1 LNSYKQEKYPNLF
14 DIRQKERYKMC
25 FEKLKSIHIS
35 VKCRNEDCEVEFDMK
50 LDLSKEKQAFSCPE
64 CNLNHYISYPRILPH
79 IFKITAE
86 EEVREKQEE
95 CLTTSISE
103 SDYLA
108 PIPYSK
114 EGFVSATTNIMEESI
129 IGYAKINMK
138 TIIIM
143 GAGQDKDFW
152 QEREEVK
159 KFLKQQNFNIWYIE
173 DILNKLKSED
183 ELNPQLT
190 ELKNDIGNLDDDLET
205 LEKKV
210 CLNNLIDLV
219 LILQHSHGA
228 SKEFEDLV
236 KDPNIAPKIRLFI
249 PEKYI
254 PIGGIHLKADSYD
267 CAGPLTRFFRF
278 FPNSIFSYRNIVEL
292 KSLVWYTITEYLKF
306 FYF

>member
-1 LNSYKQEKYPNLF
+1 
-14 DIRQKERYKMC
+14 MC
-25 FEKLKSIHIS
+25 FEKLKSIRIS
-35 VKCRNEDCEVEFDMK
+35 VKCRNEDCGVEFDMK
-50 LDLSKEKQAFSCPE
+50 LDLSEEKQAFSCPE

-79 IFKITAE
+79 IFKVTAE
-86 EEVREKQEE
+86 EVVKEKQEE

-114 EGFVSATTNIMEESI
+114 EGFVSASTNLMEDSI
-129 IGYAKINMK
+129 IDYAKKKMK

-143 GAGQDKDFW
+143 GARQDNEDFG
-152 QEREEVK
+152 QERERVK
-159 KFLKQQNFNIWYIE
+159 EHLKQQNFDIWYIE
-173 DILNKLKSED
+173 DILNKLKSGN

-190 ELKNDIGNLDDDLET
+190 ELKKDIGNLDDDLET
-205 LEKKV
+205 LEKKI
-210 CLNNLIDLV
+210 CLNSLIDLI

-267 CAGPLTRFFRF
+267 SAGPLTRFFRF
-278 FPNSIFSYRNIVEL
+278 LPNSIFSYNNMVEL
-292 KSLVWYTITEYLKF
+292 DSLVSYTIAEYLKF